1 MCIRDRGV
9 ATITVKCEKE
19 DITDTITLEG
29 GKVNQHDVTVPMA
42 DMPGSFENVLIEEN
56 FEEQTDPDNFGF
68 SHGTKIE
75 NGKLVL
81 TAGSMG
87 NATTAVKTF
96 GPEITGQRGI
106 DMTFDYVCTKGDK
119 QGFEFR
125 DSYGRLLFAICAAAD
140 KNDLRPSVTLSLIH
154 ISEPTR
160 RS

>member
-1 MCIRDRGV
+1 MCRAWLRGV
-9 ATITVKCEKE
+9 AITVKCEKE

-87 NATTAVKTF
+87 KCNH
-96 GPEITGQRGI
+96 
-106 DMTFDYVCTKGDK
+106 
-119 QGFEFR
+119 
-125 DSYGRLLFAICAAAD
+125 S
-140 KNDLRPSVTLSLIH
+140 S
-154 ISEPTR
+154 
-160 RS
+160 